1 MTRNEKILC
10 GIYAVIAVVAIFAT
24 WINNLAFMREPGN
37 NTIEAWYNAVY
48 ANYATASFIND
59 LFLLAIAVCIF
70 IIVEGYR
77 LKIRYAWAYVL
88 FSGITA
94 ISFTFP
100 LFLIA
105 RQIAIAKQRSGEF
118 VDQM

>member
-1 MTRNEKILC
+1 MI
-10 GIYAVIAVVAIFAT
+10 AVIAIFAT
-24 WINNLAFMREPGN
+24 WINNLAFMQEPGN
-37 NTIEAWYNAVY
+37 NTIEAWYNALY

-59 LFLLAIAVCIF
+59 LFLLTIAVCIY
-70 IIVEGYR
+70 IIIEGYR
-77 LKIRYAWAYVL
+77 LKIRYTWAYVL

-105 RQIAIAKQRSGEF
+105 RQIAIAKQRSGNL
-118 VDQM
+118 VDKM